1 VLAETVAQVA
11 MPLHSV
17 RQVAM
22 AVPVALPDFVR
33 VQALVV
39 TAARVAT
46 VARATPRRLVASA
59 ATVALAAPVQQSVAP
74 VALVET
80 ADLALMLPQESRVPV
95 QPEAVA
101 PRAELAVTAVPV
113 ASHRFPQGVA
123 VPVALAE
130 LAGLV
135 ATARMARPAATQLKA
150 RWPAVVAVTAP
161 MVALAAPVA
170 RPDMAAESKVETVFV
185 ATAAMPAHRATAE
198 MAARVA
204 VLAATVVTRAHL
216 VRVDSQV
223 SLHPAISAPD
233 SRAMVSPGD
242 PKMFKVS
249 SCTPWLSARVTS
261 DCQVGPSHQVATAAT
276 AAMVEMRQPM
286 G

>member
-1 VLAETVAQVA
+1 MPEALLVFVREQALAVTAVLAE
-11 MPLHSV
+11 
-17 RQVAM
+17 
-22 AVPVALPDFVR
+22 
-33 VQALVV
+33 
-39 TAARVAT
+39 T

-59 ATVALAAPVQQSVAP
+59 ALVALAAPVQQSVAP

-80 ADLALMLPQESRVPV
+80 ADLALMLPQESRVRV

-123 VPVALAE
+123 EQVALAE
-130 LAGLV
+130 LAGLA

-161 MVALAAPVA
+161 MVAPAAPVA
-170 RPDMAAESKVETVFV
+170 RPDMAAESKVELVSV
-185 ATAAMPAHRATAE
+185 ATAAMPALRATAE

-204 VLAATVVTRAHL
+204 VLAATVATRAHL

-223 SLHPAISAPD
+223 SLPRAISAPD
-233 SRAMVSPGD
+233 SRAMVSRGD

-249 SCTPWLSARVTS
+249 SCSPWLSARVTS
-261 DCQVGPSHQVATAAT
+261 VCRVGPSPQVATAAT
-276 AAMVEMRQPM
+276 AAMAETRQPT

>member
-1 VLAETVAQVA
+1 

-22 AVPVALPDFVR
+22 AVPVAPQDFVR
-33 VQALVV
+33 AQALVV

-46 VARATPRRLVASA
+46 VARATPRRLVASVAMA
-59 ATVALAAPVQQSVAP
+59 ALVASARKSVVP
-74 VALVET
+74 VARAET
-80 ADLALMLPQESRVPV
+80 AELVLMLPELLQVPV
-95 QPEAVA
+95 RPEAMA
-101 PRAELAVTAVPV
+101 PRAELAVTAVQV
-113 ASHRFPQGVA
+113 ASHRCPQVVA

-130 LAGLV
+130 LAGLA
-135 ATARMARPAATQLKA
+135 ATARMARPAATRLKA

-161 MVALAAPVA
+161 MVAQVAPVAPVA
-170 RPDMAAESKVETVFV
+170 RPDMAAGSKVESVLV

-204 VLAATVVTRAHL
+204 VPAATVATRAHR
-216 VRVDSQV
+216 VQVDSQV
-223 SLHPAISAPD
+223 SLPRAISAPD
-233 SRAMVSPGD
+233 SRAMVSPGA

-249 SCTPWLSARVTS
+249 SCTPLPSAQVTS
-261 DCQVGPSHQVATAAT
+261 VCPVDPSPQAATVATV
-276 AAMVEMRQPM
+276 AMAETHQPT